1 MLGKHSALVSRL
13 SSCPTHQLGFSD
25 NFSQVAASLGNKI
38 KLAPPPVLTTVLELV
53 AKANLAPIL
62 YVQTDTEATIL
73 LVSSIILQCFK
84 DLEKMLHCS
93 FSGRCDRF

>member
-1 MLGKHSALVSRL
+1 MPGKHSALVSRL
-13 SSCPTHQLGFSD
+13 SSRPTHQLGFSD

-38 KLAPPPVLTTVLELV
+38 KLGPPILTTVLELV

-62 YVQTDTEATIL
+62 YMQTDTEGTIL

-84 DLEKMLHCS
+84 DLEKNVALQ
-93 FSGRCDRF
+93 FFGTL